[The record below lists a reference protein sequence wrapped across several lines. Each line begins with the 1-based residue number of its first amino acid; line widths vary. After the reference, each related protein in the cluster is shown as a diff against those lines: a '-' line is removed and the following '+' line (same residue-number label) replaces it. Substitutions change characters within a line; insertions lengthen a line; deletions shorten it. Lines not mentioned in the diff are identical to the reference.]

1 MLTVITQ
8 VTTSAIAAC
17 LREHNVGNNLAQRMM
32 GLYLYASGVQRQN
45 FTVLSKLGICTSYTD
60 LMRNEEVKV
69 RSSASA
75 ATSENNPNK
84 ALRTVTPA
92 TRNSNDTTPHTSA
105 ASAPF
110 HTSSTTT
117 SDHSPSTPLHTSST
131 SPSDPKPKKRRLG
144 LLRLLSNGLRVQ
156 TRTVASVGLF
166 GEVYDNINF
175 MSRTAEQV
183 IGRHGQYS

>member
-1 MLTVITQ
+1 
-8 VTTSAIAAC
+8 
-17 LREHNVGNNLAQRMM
+17 M

-69 RSSASA
+69 RSSATA
-75 ATSENNPNK
+75 AASENNPDE
-84 ALRTVTPA
+84 AMQMV
-92 TRNSNDTTPHTSA
+92 TSA
-105 ASAPF
+105 TEIPTSC
-110 HTSSTTT
+110 SSTNNPAPLT
-117 SDHSPSTPLHTSST
+117 SAISTPLHTSST
-131 SPSDPKPKKRRLG
+131 STSDPKPADSDPKPKKRRLG

-156 TRTVASVGLF
+156 TRTIASVGLF

-183 IGRHGQYS
+183 IGRHGELS